1 MAGTNEQK
9 LREHLSSSR
18 VWQVFTAE
26 FQWSQGEKALQKVAD
41 AIEGARPLA
50 KRNLGR
56 HTADQA
62 DRAFVAMHAKVKER
76 QEQLKKGAEALG
88 EAKAAISRAEAV
100 VRGFDAD
107 GPITEPT
114 PPEWSDDEIDQIR
127 QLKVHGARMT
137 SYNNAVAEREQAA
150 MSAIQD
156 VDATNQSSTATMREI
171 QGKRPEDTGGGGGG
185 GGTGGDGG
193 GLPPGTGATPPRY
206 DDPPTYDPPT
216 NPTYDPPTGGTVD
229 PPTYDP
235 PTYDPP
241 TNPTYDPPT
250 GGTVDPPTYD
260 PPTFDPPTGGTVD
273 PPNGETGPGQPPV
286 LTTPPSGSFSGM
298 AGAVGGGLAGGA
310 IGMGAI
316 RAGALGGV
324 GSTSAAGARPIGST
338 ARTGAS
344 GALGRSAAAGGTAT
358 RGTAGRGGS
367 AGAGAGRGA
376 GGRGAGGRGAGGRGA
391 GGRGAGGAGGRGGRK
406 GKDDKPA
413 EVDHLL
419 DDHDWIDDE
428 DGAPG
433 VID

>member
-26 FQWSQGEKALQKVAD
+26 FQWSQGEQALQKVAD
-41 AIEGARPLA
+41 AIEEARPLA

-241 TNPTYDPPT
+241 T
-250 GGTVDPPTYD
+250 
-260 PPTFDPPTGGTVD
+260 GGTVD

>member
-1 MAGTNEQK
+1 MAGANEQK
-9 LREHLSSSR
+9 LRGHLSSSR

-41 AIEGARPLA
+41 AIEDARPLA

-62 DRAFVAMHAKVKER
+62 DQAFLAMHAKVKER
-76 QEQLKKGAEALG
+76 QEQLKLGAEALG

-107 GPITEPT
+107 GPISEPT

-137 SYNNAVAEREQAA
+137 AYNNAVAEREQAA

-156 VDATNQSSTATMREI
+156 VDATNQASTATMREI
-171 QGKRPEDTGGGGGG
+171 QGKRPEDTGSGGSGTSGGGGG
-185 GGTGGDGG
+185 GG
-193 GLPPGTGATPPRY
+193 LPPS
-206 DDPPTYDPPT
+206 
-216 NPTYDPPTGGTVD
+216 TGGT
-229 PPTYDP
+229 PPPYDP

-241 TNPTYDPPT
+241 TNPTFDPPT
-250 GGTVDPPTYD
+250 GDPTHDPPTYD

-273 PPNGETGPGQPPV
+273 PPTGETGPGSPPV
-286 LTTPPSGSFSGM
+286 LTTPPSGTFGGM
-298 AGAVGGGLAGGA
+298 AGAIGGGLAGGA

-316 RAGALGGV
+316 RAGAIGGA
-324 GSTSAAGARPIGST
+324 GSSAASGARPIGST

-344 GALGRSAAAGGTAT
+344 GALSRGAAAGGTPT
-358 RGTAGRGGS
+358 RAAAGRAGAAGAGAGRG
-367 AGAGAGRGA
+367 AAGRGA
-376 GGRGAGGRGAGGRGA
+376 GGRGAGGRGAAGRGV
-391 GGRGAGGAGGRGGRK
+391 GTGGRGGRQ
-406 GKDDKPA
+406 GKDDEPA

>member
-9 LREHLSSSR
+9 LREHLSGSR

-26 FQWSQGEKALQKVAD
+26 FQWSQGEKALKKVAD

-62 DRAFVAMHAKVKER
+62 DKAFVAMHAKVKER

-88 EAKAAISRAEAV
+88 EAKAAITRAEAV
-100 VRGFDAD
+100 VRGFDSD
-107 GPITEPT
+107 GPIDEPT

-127 QLKVHGARMT
+127 QLKVHGARM
-137 SYNNAVAEREQAA
+137 SAYNNAVAEREQAA
-150 MSAIQD
+150 MAAIQD
-156 VDATNQSSTATMREI
+156 VDATNQTSTATMREI
-171 QGKRPEDTGGGGGG
+171 QGKRPEDAGGGGG
-185 GGTGGDGG
+185 GGTPGG
-193 GLPPGTGATPPRY
+193 GGGGQPPGTGGTPPR
-206 DDPPTYDPPT
+206 
-216 NPTYDPPTGGTVD
+216 
-229 PPTYDP
+229 YDP

-241 TNPTYDPPT
+241 TNPTFDPPT
-250 GGTVDPPTYD
+250 GGTSDPPTFDPPTSDPPTYD
-260 PPTFDPPTGGTVD
+260 PPTGGTLDPPTG
-273 PPNGETGPGQPPV
+273 EIGPGTPPV
-286 LTTPPSGSFSGM
+286 LTTPPSGTFGGM
-298 AGAVGGGLAGGA
+298 AGALGGGLAGGA

-316 RAGALGGV
+316 RAGAIGGV
-324 GSTSAAGARPIGST
+324 GSTSASGARPIGST

-344 GALGRSAAAGGTAT
+344 GALGRGAAASGTPTRAAGG
-358 RGTAGRGGS
+358 RAGSAG

-376 GGRGAGGRGAGGRGA
+376 ARGAGGRGAAGRAGA
-391 GGRGAGGAGGRGGRK
+391 GGAGGAGGRGGRT
-406 GKDDKPA
+406 GKDDKPT

-428 DGAPG
+428 DAAPG

>member
-1 MAGTNEQK
+1 MAGANEQK

-41 AIEGARPLA
+41 AIEDARPLA

-62 DRAFVAMHAKVKER
+62 DKAFVAMHAKVKER
-76 QEQLKKGAEALG
+76 QEQLKRGAEALG

-107 GPITEPT
+107 GPISEPT

-137 SYNNAVAEREQAA
+137 AYNNAVAEREQAA
-150 MSAIQD
+150 MAAIQD
-156 VDATNQSSTATMREI
+156 VDATNQTSTATMREI
-171 QGKRPEDTGGGGGG
+171 QGKRPEDSGSGGGSGTPGGGGGS
-185 GGTGGDGG
+185 
-193 GLPPGTGATPPRY
+193 LPPGTGGTPPRY

-216 NPTYDPPTGGTVD
+216 NPTFDPPTGSPTQD
-229 PPTYDP
+229 P
-235 PTYDPP
+235 
-241 TNPTYDPPT
+241 PTYDPPT
-250 GGTVDPPTYD
+250 GGTVDPPT
-260 PPTFDPPTGGTVD
+260 
-273 PPNGETGPGQPPV
+273 GETGPGNAPV
-286 LTTPPSGSFSGM
+286 LTTPPSGTFGGM
-298 AGAVGGGLAGGA
+298 AGAIGGGLAGGA

-316 RAGALGGV
+316 RAGAIGGV
-324 GSTSAAGARPIGST
+324 GSTAASGARPIGST
-338 ARTGAS
+338 ARSGAS
-344 GALGRSAAAGGTAT
+344 GALGRGAAAGGTPT
-358 RGTAGRGGS
+358 RATAGRAGA
-367 AGAGAGRGA
+367 AGAGAGRGAAGRGA
-376 GGRGAGGRGAGGRGA
+376 GGRGAAGRGA
-391 GGRGAGGAGGRGGRK
+391 GAGGAGGRGGRR

-428 DGAPG
+428 DAAPG